1 MRVLHGVW
9 TGDALAVWAESDP
22 SAAPPAEDAHGR
34 ARPHP
39 FALETRDLRTL
50 LADAGTGANAR
61 TGASS
66 ATHATLDL
74 SLPGDTSAPFA
85 STGAPGTAP
94 AAFHPWRVPA
104 LRLDSASAEA
114 LLASPDAPG
123 TAPGPSLVHLRAV
136 RDFAELLVTSGCVL
150 PDLVGDPARAR
161 WRPAP
166 LDWAEEHLAA
176 LTGALPPSAR
186 AHLPGEPPD
195 AVARACVLAP
205 LELLTDAA
213 ARRLARPRRA
223 LSPSPDSGG
232 RRVNSRS
239 DNSRSDNSRS
249 DDSRNAGDRTDNGQT
264 DDSRTNNG
272 RIDNSRSDNSRID
285 NDRTAPEQTA
295 DDGTAPG
302 QRLAAALT
310 GDPGGIGVDT
320 AARLR
325 GPLREWRSRV
335 RGAGRAAL
343 LFLLR
348 EPDRT
353 GPWALEF
360 WVRSVTDP
368 GLRLPLEQVWQG
380 EGAAW
385 LPADVG
391 ATALADLRRAARH
404 HPPLH
409 RALRDLAPARLLMGT
424 EDAERFVAEGAARL
438 SGAGFGVVLPEWRGR
453 SALGLRVA
461 VEEAPRKRRGGGVGP
476 SDLVNVSFEALLRG
490 RDGEEAVPLGEDEL
504 AELAELAR
512 LKRSLVR
519 VRGRWLEVDPERIS
533 ATLDLVKRRGGHWM
547 RTDEALRTAIGVE
560 GTAPLPVTDAVASG
574 PLGAL
579 LDGGAKAEPRP
590 MGTPSGFQGALR
602 PYQDRGAAWLR
613 FLGELGLGA
622 VLADDMGLG
631 KTVQLL
637 ALLTDERLRE
647 PAPGPTLLVCPVSLV
662 GNWRREAERFAPSL
676 RVHVQH
682 GPDRP
687 SGNALA
693 RLVGSCDL
701 VVTTYGVVTRDSEEL
716 AGMPWHR
723 VVCDEAQ
730 ALKNHGTRQ
739 ARAVRSLPAAT
750 RIALTGTPVENNL
763 GELWSV
769 MEFANP
775 GLLGTESAF
784 ERAVEGEEGPD
795 TGLVRRMT
803 GPFVL
808 RRLKTDRSIIADLP
822 EKLEMRTWCTLTP
835 EQASLYKAV
844 VDEMGERLA
853 EATEKERKGLVLAT
867 MSRLKQICNHP
878 AQFLGDGSALS
889 GRSGKLE
896 RVEAI
901 LASAAAEGDKAL
913 CFTQYARF
921 GERLAPYLRSRLGVP
936 VLWLHGGTPRA
947 EREEMTQRFQE
958 MEGPAVFLL
967 SLKAAGTGLN
977 LTAANHVVHVDRWW
991 NPAVENQ
998 ATDRAFRIGQR
1009 RDVQVRKMVCVGTV
1023 EERVD
1028 EMIERKSALAD
1039 SAVATGEAWLTGLSV
1054 RDLREVV
1061 RLSPEAVAE

>member
-9 TGDALAVWAESDP
+9 TGSALAVWAEEPP
-22 SAAPPAEDAHGR
+22 SAPAARPRGDGR
-34 ARPHP
+34 VRPHP
-39 FALETRDLRTL
+39 FAVDARGLRAL
-50 LADAGTGANAR
+50 LDDTGAGPV
-61 TGASS
+61 T
-66 ATHATLDL
+66 ATAGHLELT
-74 SLPGDTSAPFA
+74 LPGDTSAPFP
-85 STGAPGTAP
+85 STDAPGTAP
-94 AAFHPWRVPA
+94 TAFHPWRVPA
-104 LRLDSASAEA
+104 LRLDAASAET
-114 LLASPDAPG
+114 LLAADLPG
-123 TAPGPSLVHLRAV
+123 PAPGPSLVHLRAV
-136 RDFAELLVTSGCVL
+136 RAFAERLVASGCVL
-150 PDLVGDPARAR
+150 PDLVGDPPRAR

-213 ARRLARPRRA
+213 ARRLAGPRAEGPDTDGRP
-223 LSPSPDSGG
+223 G
-232 RRVNSRS
+232 RL
-239 DNSRSDNSRS
+239 
-249 DDSRNAGDRTDNGQT
+249 
-264 DDSRTNNG
+264 
-272 RIDNSRSDNSRID
+272 
-285 NDRTAPEQTA
+285 
-295 DDGTAPG
+295 
-302 QRLAAALT
+302 LAAALT
-310 GDPGGIGVDT
+310 GGRTAVDADT

-325 GPLREWRSRV
+325 GPLRDWRSRV

-348 EPDRT
+348 EPDRD
-353 GPWALEF
+353 GPWTLEF
-360 WVRSVTDP
+360 WVRSVADP
-368 GLRLPLEQVWQG
+368 GLRLPLEQVWLG
-380 EGAAW
+380 EGTAW

-391 ATALADLRRAARH
+391 TTALADLRRAARH

-409 RALRDLAPARLLMGT
+409 RALRDLAPARLPMST
-424 EDAERFVAEGAARL
+424 EDAQRFLAEGAPRL
-438 SGAGFGVVLPEWRGR
+438 SGAGFGVVLPEWRTR
-453 SALGLRVA
+453 PALSLRVT
-461 VEEAPRKRRGGGVGP
+461 VDEAPRRRRSGGVGP
-476 SDLVNVSFEALLRG
+476 SDLVNVSFEALVHGSDADPLT
-490 RDGEEAVPLGEDEL
+490 EEEL
-504 AELAELAR
+504 TELAELAR

-519 VRGRWLEVDPERIS
+519 VRGRWTEVDPERIG

-560 GTAPLPVTDAVASG
+560 GTAPLPVTDTVASG

-590 MGTPSGFQGALR
+590 MGTPAGFEGALR
-602 PYQDRGAAWLR
+602 PYQDRGASWLR

-637 ALLTDERLRE
+637 ALLTDERRGG

-701 VVTTYGVVTRDSEEL
+701 VVTTYGVVARDTEEL

-775 GLLGTESAF
+775 GLLGTASAF

-896 RVEAI
+896 RLEAI
-901 LASAAAEGDKAL
+901 LGGAVADGDKAL

-921 GERLAPYLRSRLGVP
+921 GDRLAPYLRSRLGVP

-947 EREEMTQRFQE
+947 EREEMTQRFQG
-958 MEGPAVFLL
+958 MDGPAVFLL

-1009 RDVQVRKMVCVGTV
+1009 RDVQVRKLVCVGTL

-1039 SAVATGEAWLTGLSV
+1039 SAVATGEEWLAGLSV
-1054 RDLREVV
+1054 ADLREVV
-1061 RLSPEAVAE
+1061 RLSPEAVAG

>member
-1 MRVLHGVW
+1 MVGEGTGGAVRVLHGVW
-9 TGDALAVWAESDP
+9 AGDALAVWAETDP
-22 SAAPPAEDAHGR
+22 SPASPPKDAHGR
-34 ARPHP
+34 PRPHP
-39 FALETRDLRTL
+39 FALDARGLHALLRTPGPGPVT
-50 LADAGTGANAR
+50 ARAG
-61 TGASS
+61 
-66 ATHATLDL
+66 HLDL
-74 SLPGDTSAPFA
+74 TLPGEVHTPFA
-85 STGAPGTAP
+85 STGAPGSAP
-94 AAFHPWRVPA
+94 AALHPWSVPA
-104 LRLDSASAEA
+104 LRLDAASAEA
-114 LLASPDAPG
+114 LLASAPPPR
-123 TAPGPSLVHLRAV
+123 ARLGPSLAHLRAV
-136 RDFAELLVTSGCVL
+136 RDFAERVAASGCVL
-150 PDLVGDPARAR
+150 PDLVGDPPRAR

-166 LDWAEEHLAA
+166 LDWAEEHLSA
-176 LTGALPPSAR
+176 LTAALPPSAR

-205 LELLTDAA
+205 LELLTDAV
-213 ARRLARPRRA
+213 ARRLARGPRRGA
-223 LSPSPDSGG
+223 
-232 RRVNSRS
+232 
-239 DNSRSDNSRS
+239 
-249 DDSRNAGDRTDNGQT
+249 
-264 DDSRTNNG
+264 
-272 RIDNSRSDNSRID
+272 
-285 NDRTAPEQTA
+285 
-295 DDGTAPG
+295 APG
-302 QRLAAALT
+302 PDGAEEAAPGRRLAAALT
-310 GDPGGIGVDT
+310 GDRSRVDADT

-348 EPDRT
+348 EPDRD
-353 GPWALEF
+353 GPWTVEF

-368 GLRLPLEQVWQG
+368 GLRLPLEQVWRG

-391 ATALADLRRAARH
+391 TTALADLRRAARH
-404 HPPLH
+404 HPPLR
-409 RALRDLAPARLLMGT
+409 RALRDLAPTRMLLST
-424 EDAERFVAEGAARL
+424 EGAQEFVAEAAPRL
-438 SGAGFGVVLPEWRGR
+438 SGAGFSVVLPEWRTR
-453 SALGLRVA
+453 PALGLRVT
-461 VEEAPRKRRGGGVGP
+461 VEDAPRRRGSGGVGP

-490 RDGEEAVPLGEDEL
+490 GEDGSAEPLTEDEL

-519 VRGRWLEVDPERIS
+519 VRGRWMEVDPGQVS
-533 ATLDLVKRRGGHWM
+533 AALDLLERRGGHWM
-547 RTDEALRTAIGVE
+547 RTEEALRTAIGAQD
-560 GTAPLPVTDAVASG
+560 TAPLPVTDVVASG

-590 MGTPSGFQGALR
+590 LGSPPGFRGTLR

-637 ALLTDERLRE
+637 ALLTEERAGST
-647 PAPGPTLLVCPVSLV
+647 PPGPTLLVCPVSLV

-687 SGNALA
+687 TGNALA
-693 RLVGSCDL
+693 RLVGACDL
-701 VVTTYGVVTRDSEEL
+701 VVTTYGVVARDAGEL
-716 AGMPWHR
+716 SGMPWHR

-739 ARAVRSLPAAT
+739 ARAVRSLPATT

-763 GELWSV
+763 GELWSI
-769 MEFANP
+769 MDFANP
-775 GLLGTESAF
+775 GLLGTAPAF
-784 ERAVEGEEGPD
+784 EQAVSGEEGPD

-808 RRLKTDRSIIADLP
+808 RRLKTDRSIISDLP

-844 VDEMGERLA
+844 VDDMGERMA
-853 EATEKERKGLVLAT
+853 ETTEKERKGLVLAT
-867 MSRLKQICNHP
+867 MTRLKQICNHP

-896 RVEAI
+896 RLEAI
-901 LASAAAEGDKAL
+901 LGEAAAEGDKAL

-936 VLWLHGGTPRA
+936 VLWLHGGTSRA
-947 EREEMTQRFQE
+947 EREEMTQRFQTL
-958 MEGPAVFLL
+958 EGPAVFLL

-991 NPAVENQ
+991 NPAVEDQ

-1054 RDLREVV
+1054 EDLREVV
-1061 RLSPEAVAE
+1061 RLSPEAVAG

>member
-9 TGDALAVWAESDP
+9 TGDALAVWAESVP
-22 SAAPPAEDAHGR
+22 STPPPDETTASAPPPAERAHGR

-39 FALETRDLRTL
+39 FALEAHELRAL
-50 LADAGTGANAR
+50 LADAGIR
-61 TGASS
+61 
-66 ATHATLDL
+66 THARNRPDTGSEAGAVTHGTLDL
-74 SLPGDTSAPFA
+74 SLPGDTFAPFS
-85 STGAPGTAP
+85 STRAHGTAP

-104 LRLDSASAEA
+104 LRLDAASAEA
-114 LLASPDAPG
+114 LLSAPASDVPD
-123 TAPGPSLVHLRAV
+123 TASGPSLAHLRAV

-223 LSPSPDSGG
+223 H
-232 RRVNSRS
+232 R
-239 DNSRSDNSRS
+239 
-249 DDSRNAGDRTDNGQT
+249 AGTGPASQDRTG
-264 DDSRTNNG
+264 
-272 RIDNSRSDNSRID
+272 
-285 NDRTAPEQTA
+285 PEQTS
-295 DDGTAPG
+295 DDGAAPG

-310 GDPGGIGVDT
+310 GDPGGVDTET

-348 EPDRT
+348 EPDRA

-360 WVRSVTDP
+360 WVRSVSDP

-404 HPPLH
+404 HPPLR

-453 SALGLRVA
+453 PALGLRVA
-461 VEEAPRKRRGGGVGP
+461 VEEAPRRRRGGGVGP
-476 SDLVNVSFEALLRG
+476 SELVNVSFEALLQG
-490 RDGEEAVPLGEDEL
+490 RDGEESVPLGEDEL

-547 RTDEALRTAIGVE
+547 RADEALRTAIGVE

-590 MGTPSGFQGALR
+590 MGTPSGFQGSLR
-602 PYQDRGAAWLR
+602 PYQDRGASWLR

-775 GLLGTESAF
+775 GLLGTAAAF

-795 TGLVRRMT
+795 TALVRRMT

-808 RRLKTDRSIIADLP
+808 RRLKTDRSIISDLP

-1039 SAVATGEAWLTGLSV
+1039 GAVATGEAWLTGLSV

>member
-9 TGDALAVWAESDP
+9 TGDALAVWAEADP
-22 SAAPPAEDAHGR
+22 SAAPPAEGAHGR

-39 FALETRDLRTL
+39 FALEARGLRAL
-50 LADAGTGANAR
+50 LADAGIGADP
-61 TGASS
+61 
-66 ATHATLDL
+66 ATQGTLDL

-85 STGAPGTAP
+85 STGAPDTAP
-94 AAFHPWRVPA
+94 AAFHPWLVPA
-104 LRLDSASAEA
+104 LRLDAVSAEA
-114 LLASPDAPG
+114 LLAAPDAPG
-123 TAPGPSLVHLRAV
+123 TAPGPSLAHLRAV
-136 RDFAELLVTSGCVL
+136 RDFAELLVASGCVL

-223 LSPSPDSGG
+223 LSPELDSGG
-232 RRVNSRS
+232 RRVNGRT
-239 DNSRSDNSRS
+239 
-249 DDSRNAGDRTDNGQT
+249 DDGRADDGRNAGG
-264 DDSRTNNG
+264 G
-272 RIDNSRSDNSRID
+272 
-285 NDRTAPEQTA
+285 TASEQAA
-295 DDGTAPG
+295 DDGSAPG

-310 GDPGGIGVDT
+310 GGRGGIDADT

-348 EPDRT
+348 EPDRA

-453 SALGLRVA
+453 PALGLRVA
-461 VEEAPRKRRGGGVGP
+461 VEEAPRRRGGGGVGP

-590 MGTPSGFQGALR
+590 MGTPPGFQGSLR
-602 PYQDRGAAWLR
+602 PYQGRGAAWLR

-775 GLLGTESAF
+775 GLLGSAPAF
-784 ERAVEGEEGPD
+784 ERAVAGEEGPN
-795 TGLVRRMT
+795 TELVRRMT

-991 NPAVENQ
+991 NPAVEDQ

>member
-1 MRVLHGVW
+1 MRVVHGVW
-9 TGDALAVWAESDP
+9 TGNALTVWAEDGPGAKAGS
-22 SAAPPAEDAHGR
+22 GGGNGV
-34 ARPHP
+34 RPHP
-39 FALETRDLRTL
+39 FAWDVEGLRAVL
-50 LADAGTGANAR
+50 RRVCGDGV
-61 TGASS
+61 SS
-66 ATHATLDL
+66 ARAGHLELT
-74 SLPGDTSAPFA
+74 LPGRVLGPFS
-85 STGAPGTAP
+85 STDAPGSAP
-94 AAFHPWRVPA
+94 AAFHSWNVPA
-104 LRLDSASAEA
+104 LRLDGADAERLLSAPD
-114 LLASPDAPG
+114 LAGAV
-123 TAPGPSLVHLRAV
+123 AGPSLEHLRAV
-136 RDFAELLVTSGCVL
+136 RDFAERLVASGCVL
-150 PDLVGDPARAR
+150 PDLVGDPPRAR

-166 LDWAEEHLAA
+166 LDWAEEHLSALTAA
-176 LTGALPPSAR
+176 LPASAR

-195 AVARACVLAP
+195 VVARACVLAP
-205 LELLTDAA
+205 LELLTDIV
-213 ARRLARPRRA
+213 ARRLARARPGGASLADGGEPTPGRLLAEA
-223 LSPSPDSGG
+223 L
-232 RRVNSRS
+232 
-239 DNSRSDNSRS
+239 
-249 DDSRNAGDRTDNGQT
+249 T
-264 DDSRTNNG
+264 DDHTLV
-272 RIDNSRSDNSRID
+272 D
-285 NDRTAPEQTA
+285 A
-295 DDGTAPG
+295 
-302 QRLAAALT
+302 
-310 GDPGGIGVDT
+310 DT

-325 GPLREWRSRV
+325 GPLREWRARV
-335 RGAGRAAL
+335 RGTGRAAL

-348 EPDRT
+348 EPDRD
-353 GPWALEF
+353 GPWSVEF

-368 GLRLPLEQVWQG
+368 GLRLPLEQVWRG

-385 LPADVG
+385 LPSDVG
-391 ATALADLRRAARH
+391 VTALADLRRAARH
-404 HPPLH
+404 HPLLH
-409 RALRDLAPARLLMGT
+409 RTLRDLAPERLLLST
-424 EDAERFVAEGAARL
+424 RDAETFIAEAAPRL
-438 SGAGFGVVLPEWRGR
+438 SAAGFAVVLPEWRSRPG
-453 SALGLRVA
+453 LGLRVT
-461 VEEAPRKRRGGGVGP
+461 VEEPVRRRRTGGIGP
-476 SDLVNVSFEALLRG
+476 SALVDVSFEALLHGGEGG
-490 RDGEEAVPLGEDEL
+490 RAEPLTEEELDEL
-504 AELAELAR
+504 AELTR

-519 VRGRWLEVDPERIS
+519 VRGRWMEVDPDRLS
-533 ATLDLVKRRGGHWM
+533 TALDLLKRRGAHRM
-547 RTDEALRTAIGVE
+547 RADEALRTAIGVQ
-560 GTAPLPVTDAVASG
+560 GTAPLPVSDVVASG

-590 MGTPSGFQGALR
+590 MGTPPGFRATLR

-637 ALLTDERLRE
+637 ALLADERAE
-647 PAPGPTLLVCPVSLV
+647 GATPGPTLLVCPVSLV

-682 GPDRP
+682 GADRP
-687 SGNALA
+687 GGNALA
-693 RLVGSCDL
+693 RLVGACDL
-701 VVTTYGVVTRDSEEL
+701 VITTYGVVARDAEEL

-750 RIALTGTPVENNL
+750 RVALTGTPVENDL
-763 GELWSV
+763 SELWSI

-775 GLLGTESAF
+775 GLLGSASAF
-784 ERAVEGEEGPD
+784 EQAVAGEEGPD
-795 TGLVRRMT
+795 TELVRRMT

-808 RRLKTDRSIIADLP
+808 RRLKTDRSIISDLP
-822 EKLEMRTWCTLTP
+822 EKWETRTWCTLTP

-844 VDEMGERLA
+844 VDDMGERMA

-896 RVEAI
+896 RLEAI
-901 LASAAAEGDKAL
+901 LAEAAAEGDKAL

-936 VLWLHGGTPRA
+936 VLWLHGGTSRA
-947 EREEMTQRFQE
+947 DREEMTRRFQS
-958 MEGPAVFLL
+958 MDGPAVFLL

-991 NPAVENQ
+991 NPAVEDQ

-1009 RDVQVRKMVCVGTV
+1009 RDVQVRKLVCVGTV

-1039 SAVATGEAWLTGLSV
+1039 SAVASGEAWLAGLSMD
-1054 RDLREVV
+1054 DLREVV
-1061 RLSPEAVAE
+1061 RLSPEAVAGE

>member
-1 MRVLHGVW
+1 MPVLHGVW
-9 TGDALAVWAESDP
+9 SEDALMVWGEDTPVRPAGP
-22 SAAPPAEDAHGR
+22 GAAGGG

-39 FALETRDLRTL
+39 FALHTRALRAL
-50 LADAGTGANAR
+50 VEGAGVERAAAAR
-61 TGASS
+61 LEVT
-66 ATHATLDL
+66 
-74 SLPGDTSAPFA
+74 LPGDTAAPA
-85 STGAPGTAP
+85 PSLGAPDPAT

-104 LRLDSASAEA
+104 LRLDAASAEA
-114 LLASPDAPG
+114 ALTAAEALGASC
-123 TAPGPSLVHLRAV
+123 GPSLVHLRAV
-136 RDFAELLVTSGCVL
+136 RDFAQCLVDSGCVL
-150 PDLVGDPARAR
+150 PDLVGEPARAR

-166 LDWAEEHLAA
+166 LDWAEQHLAA
-176 LTGALPPSAR
+176 LTHALPPSAR
-186 AHLPGEPPD
+186 AHLPGQSPD
-195 AVARACVLAP
+195 VIARSCVLAP
-205 LELLTDAA
+205 LELLTDAV
-213 ARRLARPRRA
+213 ARRAA
-223 LSPSPDSGG
+223 GG
-232 RRVNSRS
+232 RVLRHE
-239 DNSRSDNSRS
+239 
-249 DDSRNAGDRTDNGQT
+249 DRTETEG
-264 DDSRTNNG
+264 
-272 RIDNSRSDNSRID
+272 
-285 NDRTAPEQTA
+285 
-295 DDGTAPG
+295 APG
-302 QRLAAALT
+302 RLLANALT
-310 GDPGGIGVDT
+310 GDDTEVD
-320 AARLR
+320 AAAAERLR
-325 GPLREWRSRV
+325 GPLRAWRSRV

-343 LFLLR
+343 VFRLR
-348 EPDRT
+348 EPDRE
-353 GPWALEF
+353 GPWTLEF
-360 WVRSVTDP
+360 WVRSAADP
-368 GLRLPLEQVWQG
+368 SLRLPLEQVWLG
-380 EGAAW
+380 EGTAW

-391 ATALADLRRAARH
+391 TTALADLRRAARH
-404 HPPLH
+404 HPPLR
-409 RALRDLAPARLLMGT
+409 RALGELAPTGLPMST
-424 EDAERFVAEGAARL
+424 EDAQRFVSEGAPAL
-438 SGAGFGVVLPEWRGR
+438 SGAGFAVILPEWRSG
-453 SALGLRVA
+453 LGLRVK
-461 VEEAPRKRRGGGVGP
+461 VEGKPRRRGGGVGP

-490 RDGEEAVPLGEDEL
+490 RDGEPSEPLTEDEL

-519 VRGRWLEVDPERIS
+519 VRGRWTEMDPDRVG
-533 ATLDLVKRRGGHWM
+533 AALDLLGRRDGHRM
-547 RTDEALRTAIGVE
+547 RVDEALRTAIGAQ
-560 GTAPLPVTDAVASG
+560 GTTPLPVADVVASG

-590 MGTPSGFQGALR
+590 MGSPRGFEGALR

-637 ALLTDERLRE
+637 ALLTDERARG

-662 GNWRREAERFAPSL
+662 GNWRRETERFAPSL
-676 RVHVQH
+676 RVHVHH

-687 SGNALA
+687 AGNALA

-701 VVTTYGVVTRDSEEL
+701 VVTTYGVVARDTEEL

-739 ARAVRSLPAAT
+739 ARAVRSLPATT

-769 MEFANP
+769 MDFANP
-775 GLLGTESAF
+775 GLLGTAAAF

-795 TGLVRRMT
+795 TARVRRMT

-808 RRLKTDRSIIADLP
+808 RRLKTDRSIISDLP
-822 EKLEMRTWCTLTP
+822 EKQEMRTWCTLTP

-844 VDEMGERLA
+844 VDDMGERLA

-878 AQFLGDGSALS
+878 AQFLGDGSALP
-889 GRSGKLE
+889 GRSGKVERLE
-896 RVEAI
+896 ELLRV
-901 LASAAAEGDKAL
+901 AATEGDRAL

-947 EREEMTQRFQE
+947 EREEMTRRFQE

-967 SLKAAGTGLN
+967 SLRAAGTGLN

-998 ATDRAFRIGQR
+998 ATDRAFRIGQQ

-1039 SAVATGEAWLTGLSV
+1039 SAVATGEEWLLGLSV
-1054 RDLREVV
+1054 EDLREVV
-1061 RLSPEAVAE
+1061 RLSPEAVAG

>member
-1 MRVLHGVW
+1 MVGEDAGGAVRVLHGVW
-9 TGDALAVWAESDP
+9 AGEALAVWAESDRAESDRAGSAP
-22 SAAPPAEDAHGR
+22 STPPPAGGAHGR

-39 FALETRDLRTL
+39 FALGARDLSAL
-50 LADAGTGANAR
+50 LVDAGIGA
-61 TGASS
+61 GS
-66 ATHATLDL
+66 ATHGTLEL
-74 SLPGDTSAPFA
+74 TLPGDTSAPFA
-85 STGAPGTAP
+85 STSAPGTAP

-104 LRLDSASAEA
+104 LRLDAASAEA
-114 LLASPDAPG
+114 LLAAPAHDIPG
-123 TAPGPSLVHLRAV
+123 TASGPSLAHLRAV
-136 RDFAELLVTSGCVL
+136 RGFAELLVTSGCVL

-195 AVARACVLAP
+195 AIARACVLAP

-213 ARRLARPRRA
+213 ARRLARPRR
-223 LSPSPDSGG
+223 LHRGRTNPMDQGRTSPE
-232 RRVNSRS
+232 RT
-239 DNSRSDNSRS
+239 S
-249 DDSRNAGDRTDNGQT
+249 DDGA
-264 DDSRTNNG
+264 
-272 RIDNSRSDNSRID
+272 
-285 NDRTAPEQTA
+285 
-295 DDGTAPG
+295 APG

-310 GDPGGIGVDT
+310 GAPDGIDADT

-348 EPDRT
+348 EPDRA

-360 WVRSVTDP
+360 WVRSVSDP

-453 SALGLRVA
+453 PALGLRVA
-461 VEEAPRKRRGGGVGP
+461 VEEAPRRRGGGGVGP
-476 SDLVNVSFEALLRG
+476 SELVNVSFEALLRG
-490 RDGEEAVPLGEDEL
+490 RDGEESVPLGEDEL

-560 GTAPLPVTDAVASG
+560 GATPLPVADAVASG

-590 MGTPSGFQGALR
+590 MGTPSGFRGSLR
-602 PYQDRGAAWLR
+602 PYQDRGASWLR

-775 GLLGTESAF
+775 GLLGTAADF

-795 TGLVRRMT
+795 TALVRRMT

-1039 SAVATGEAWLTGLSV
+1039 GAVATGEAWLTGLSV
-1054 RDLREVV
+1054 QDLREVV
-1061 RLSPEAVAE
+1061 RLAPEAVAE